1 MNKATICNVAR
12 VSPIH
17 HKTSKKQLHS
27 PRGILNCVQQKIYN
41 SMLINNNDYNILYTD
56 IPVLTR
62 QENGQFEF
70 RDCYLLEFVIKTD
83 SETMDKIKL
92 FCTPFDF
99 NTAVKN
105 KLSTIQDNN
114 IQRLFLLAG
123 PNIIKNRFQE
133 PDDFLALALC
143 DDGSKST
150 TIQYFEVNNKF
161 RHSYE
166 PNQKYKRVGTSAV
179 QALQKIYPE
188 RELCG
193 ESALYALK
201 FWDKNGFTRIK
212 EGELYIRWR
221 HR

>member
-1 MNKATICNVAR
+1 MVITD
-12 VSPIH
+12 
-17 HKTSKKQLHS
+17 
-27 PRGILNCVQQKIYN
+27 
-41 SMLINNNDYNILYTD
+41 NDYNILCTD

-105 KLSTIQDNN
+105 KISSTKNKN
-114 IQRLFLLAG
+114 IQRLFLLAT
-123 PNIIKNRFQE
+123 PNIINNSFQE
-133 PDDFLALALC
+133 PDDFLALAMC
-143 DDGSKST
+143 EDAKKST

-166 PNQKYKRVGTSAV
+166 PDQKYRRVGTSAV
-179 QALQKIYPE
+179 KALQKIYQE
-188 RELCG
+188 RDLCG
-193 ESALYALK
+193 ESALHAIK
-201 FWDKNGFTRIK
+201 FWIKNDFIRVK
-212 EGELYIRWR
+212 EGELYIHWR